1 MAIWRHETSAKML
14 VILKKKTFVTCHS
27 LQHTVQY
34 RRAHTQERDW
44 FRPFPQT
51 HVFKGFANGA
61 NRKLE
66 ILKKYFDSAILK
78 P

>member
-1 MAIWRHETSAKML
+1 MAIWRHETSAKMI
-14 VILKKKTFVTCHS
+14 VIFKKH
-27 LQHTVQY
+27 QHTVQY

-44 FRPFPQT
+44 FRLFPPT